1 MFLKNRVLV
10 HRLVYQVEGS
20 IMKKLIFFSALY
32 LLIAVA
38 GLGQTCTVTGT
49 SPLNWPTNGSGIVCS
64 GGGNA
69 VGKTTLV
76 IPAGFTVNFN
86 DNGDTWSGTT
96 IEIYGTVNVTANP
109 TINASIIV
117 KNGGLL
123 NLTGKLSL
131 GSGNGC
137 PYTLVIAAGGR
148 VTLGGTG
155 SDRLSICGDDIFK
168 GNGGCNSCGG
178 TNSGQCPS
186 NGQPYCQPA
195 GGFTGPSGYDEGGF
209 DATLPV
215 KLSSFNVEAEGEQV
229 RLTWTTIM
237 ERDFLKFVI
246 QHSQDGTAFEDIGEV
261 VGQGFNIDNI
271 ESKYTFE
278 DVAPFQGWNYYRLK
292 AIDVDNSYE
301 YFSVRAIRFN
311 GAKKLTAYPNPV
323 EGRAIGFR
331 VNFSPQESDRIII
344 IDQVGIELY
353 NAPAITVDNT
363 ISLPESLP
371 PGVYMLRYVS
381 QDFEKVT
388 RVIVK

>member
-1 MFLKNRVLV
+1 
-10 HRLVYQVEGS
+10 
-20 IMKKLIFFSALY
+20 
-32 LLIAVA
+32 
-38 GLGQTCTVTGT
+38 
-49 SPLNWPTNGSGIVCS
+49 
-64 GGGNA
+64 
-69 VGKTTLV
+69 
-76 IPAGFTVNFN
+76 
-86 DNGDTWSGTT
+86 
-96 IEIYGTVNVTANP
+96 
-109 TINASIIV
+109 
-117 KNGGLL
+117 
-123 NLTGKLSL
+123 
-131 GSGNGC
+131 
-137 PYTLVIAAGGR
+137 
-148 VTLGGTG
+148 
-155 SDRLSICGDDIFK
+155 
-168 GNGGCNSCGG
+168 
-178 TNSGQCPS
+178 
-186 NGQPYCQPA
+186 
-195 GGFTGPSGYDEGGF
+195 
-209 DATLPV
+209 
-215 KLSSFNVEAEGEQV
+215 
-229 RLTWTTIM
+229 M

-261 VGQGFNIDNI
+261 AGQGFNIDNI